1 MSFFHAVERW
11 RDLHVEL
18 LTDWLRNEPV
28 LALGKLQIIG
38 TYLNLRYDVS
48 FLV

>member
-1 MSFFHAVERW
+1 MERSSCGT
-11 RDLHVEL
+11 